1 LAGAGV
7 KTGSKAAGA
16 GTETGAGA
24 SAEGA
29 GTLAKVD
36 TGAEKSSIHLDL
48 AKKIGLTKE
57 IWGIKK
63 IKSSNGEEYRPLV
76 KSKIKIG
83 NRKLPVI
90 FTITKRSEL
99 KYPVLIGK
107 DVLKRKFL
115 VDVSI

>member
-36 TGAEKSSIHLDL
+36 TGAGAKS
-48 AKKIGLTKE
+48 GLCAEVKTGSKE
-57 IWGIKK
+57 TGA
-63 IKSSNGEEYRPLV
+63 
-76 KSKIKIG
+76 
-83 NRKLPVI
+83 
-90 FTITKRSEL
+90 
-99 KYPVLIGK
+99 
-107 DVLKRKFL
+107 
-115 VDVSI
+115 